1 MDLSKATKG
10 RRMSKKTHKK
20 ASKPKVGVKA
30 GVKAKASAKKTASA
44 ASKAG
49 AKTKSKSGPSA
60 VGARKATSVKGAR
73 KAASSTGGSSS
84 KAKGPAKKA
93 IAKAPAASKSRTAI
107 RVAPKPMSPE
117 PARQDAKAEQAGKG
131 LTVGSKVPAFQLT
144 RDGGAT
150 VSLDS
155 FAGRKLVLFFYP
167 RASTPGCT
175 KEAMDFSRLSGAFAA
190 LDTDVVGVSA
200 DPQRA
205 QETFRDK
212 HDLTVPLLSDEAH
225 TVLEA
230 LGVWGD
236 KSLYG
241 KIFQGII
248 RTTVLIGPDGRVINI
263 WRNVKVD
270 GHADAVLS
278 YVENL

>member
-1 MDLSKATKG
+1 
-10 RRMSKKTHKK
+10 MSKKTHKK
-20 ASKPKVGVKA
+20 ASKPKAGVKTAAKA
-30 GVKAKASAKKTASA
+30 GAKAKASARKTASTSA
-44 ASKAG
+44 KLGGKA
-49 AKTKSKSGPSA
+49 KSGLSA
-60 VGARKATSVKGAR
+60 AGAR
-73 KAASSTGGSSS
+73 KAATARGAGKSASRPTAASNTAKRPTKKVVGKTPPVA
-84 KAKGPAKKA
+84 KARAAIREPAK
-93 IAKAPAASKSRTAI
+93 PTL
-107 RVAPKPMSPE
+107 PKPSHRDMKS
-117 PARQDAKAEQAGKG
+117 EQSSHG
-131 LTVGSKVPAFQLT
+131 LTVGSKVPAFRLP

-175 KEAMDFSRLSGAFAA
+175 KEAMDFSRLSEAFTA
-190 LDTDVVGVSA
+190 LATDVIGISA

-205 QETFRDK
+205 QETFRDE
-212 HDLTVPLLSDEAH
+212 HDLKVPLLSDEAH
-225 TVLEA
+225 TVLEMF
-230 LGVWGD
+230 GVWGD

-248 RTTVLIGPDGRVINI
+248 RTTVLIGPDGRMINI

-278 YVENL
+278 YIENL